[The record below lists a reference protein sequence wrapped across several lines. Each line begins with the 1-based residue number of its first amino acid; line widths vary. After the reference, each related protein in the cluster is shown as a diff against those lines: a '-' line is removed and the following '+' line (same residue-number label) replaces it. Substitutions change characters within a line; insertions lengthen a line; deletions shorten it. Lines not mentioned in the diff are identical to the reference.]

1 MSTDNESAIILTEA
15 EKEGLAMPDEY
26 DGDDDLVPSSDGHPD
41 FAKDDDE
48 VGHDGVVDDEVLDG
62 SAVDTAPEPTA
73 QHEPVAQIDSTDYAE
88 LLTACVTKQT
98 ELADSLKD
106 LNEKYA
112 DGEIDEVEFNL
123 ESKKIERALTRLEA
137 KEEVYQEQIDAQQ
150 RQIEQTNQQ
159 MAQQWEQEQT
169 SFFGKVENKVFAEN
183 DAMFEALNTHVKKLL
198 AANVSLKDVLP
209 QARANLSKDIEAM
222 TGKPL
227 QKTDDVPAPK
237 SKKEHPV
244 IPTLGNVPA
253 AIPNADGG
261 RFTYLDNLSGRKL
274 EEAMAKLSNDEREEY
289 LTGAK

>member
-15 EKEGLAMPDEY
+15 EKEGLAMPEEY
-26 DGDDDLVPSSDGHPD
+26 DGDDELVPSSDGHPD

>member
-88 LLTACVTKQT
+88 LLTACVIKQA
-98 ELADSLKD
+98 ELAESLKD

-169 SFFGKVENKVFAEN
+169 TFFGKAENKVFAEN

-222 TGKPL
+222 TGKPI

-289 LTGAK
+289 LTGVK

>member
-15 EKEGLAMPDEY
+15 EKEGLAMPEEY
-26 DGDDDLVPSSDGHPD
+26 DGDDELVPSSDGHPD

-73 QHEPVAQIDSTDYAE
+73 QYEPVAQIDSTDYAE

-227 QKTDDVPAPK
+227 QKTNDAPESK
-237 SKKEHPV
+237 AKKEHPV

-289 LTGAK
+289 LTGVK